1 MKEVSG
7 FKFVFDQNACE
18 KCGGKCCIGQSGAV
32 WVSEEEIS
40 RISEFLGVT
49 QEAFKSR
56 HTRRL
61 GAKTSLVEYPFEG
74 GFACE
79 FFERKTRRCGI
90 YEVRPQQCRTF
101 PFWQAFRED
110 FSELLSEC
118 EGVKVKDENE

>member
-40 RISEFLGVT
+40 RISEFLGLSE
-49 QEAFKSR
+49 QAFKSR

-61 GAKTSLVEYPFEG
+61 GAKTSLVEYPLRAVLRASF
-74 GFACE
+74 
-79 FFERKTRRCGI
+79 
-90 YEVRPQQCRTF
+90 
-101 PFWQAFRED
+101 
-110 FSELLSEC
+110 LSEKL
-118 EGVKVKDENE
+118 GVAGFTKSVRSSVEPFRFGRRLGRILVSF